1 MSSRI
6 RNEIESLVSN
16 ISTDEDK
23 TLFSATISFPENFTG
38 FKGHF
43 IEQKILPG
51 ICQIEASIAI
61 LSNVIGSKVSLKTL
75 KKAKFLNP
83 ILPEELITIKGEI
96 ISRENLIDTK
106 FTIVKTVNNKLITI
120 SRLRLK
126 GEIKS

>member
-1 MSSRI
+1 MSSII
-6 RNEIESLVSN
+6 RNEIESLISSF
-16 ISTDEDK
+16 STDEGK

-61 LSNVIGSKVSLKTL
+61 LAKFIGSKVALKTL

-83 ILPEELITIKGEI
+83 ILPEEAITIKGEI
-96 ISRENLIDTK
+96 ISRDKLIDTK
-106 FTIVKTVNNKLITI
+106 FTIVKTVENKLITI

-126 GEIKS
+126 GEVKS

>member
-1 MSSRI
+1 MSSII
-6 RNEIESLVSN
+6 RNEIESLISSF
-16 ISTDEDK
+16 STDEGK

-61 LSNVIGSKVSLKTL
+61 LAKFIGSKVTLKTL

-83 ILPEELITIKGEI
+83 ILPEEIITIKGEI
-96 ISRENLIDTK
+96 ISRDKLIDTK
-106 FTIVKTVNNKLITI
+106 FTIVKTVENKLITI

-126 GEIKS
+126 GEVKS

>member
-1 MSSRI
+1 MSSII
-6 RNEIESLVSN
+6 RKEIESLISN
-16 ISTDEDK
+16 ISTDDDK
-23 TLFSATISFPENFTG
+23 IFFSTTISFPENFTG

-51 ICQIEASIAI
+51 ICQIEASIAT
-61 LSNVIGSKVSLKTL
+61 LAKVIGSEIRLKAL

-83 ILPEELITIKGEI
+83 ILPEEEITIKGEI
-96 ISRENLIDTK
+96 ISRDKVIDAK
-106 FTIVKTVNNKLITI
+106 FTVVKTVENKLVTI